1 MGSVAASGLVS
12 LRKIFRPTKFSYPPF
27 RGSGPRSS
35 TRSIPSARPSST
47 VFRLIKPPVARIF
60 SPPLTPCIS
69 QRARSPAH
77 SSHRADKVLGSVTSV
92 RTSVRSVKKA
102 FLQKSVIAA
111 ASVGRR
117 NGFPVELVG
126 GERCHRGV
134 VAKHVNV
141 GADQPANTAR
151 EAASCA

>member
-1 MGSVAASGLVS
+1 
-12 LRKIFRPTKFSYPPF
+12 
-27 RGSGPRSS
+27 
-35 TRSIPSARPSST
+35 
-47 VFRLIKPPVARIF
+47 
-60 SPPLTPCIS
+60 
-69 QRARSPAH
+69 
-77 SSHRADKVLGSVTSV
+77 VLGSVTSV

-111 ASVGRR
+111 ASVGRG

-126 GERCHRGV
+126 VQRCHRGV

-151 EAASCA
+151 EAVSCA